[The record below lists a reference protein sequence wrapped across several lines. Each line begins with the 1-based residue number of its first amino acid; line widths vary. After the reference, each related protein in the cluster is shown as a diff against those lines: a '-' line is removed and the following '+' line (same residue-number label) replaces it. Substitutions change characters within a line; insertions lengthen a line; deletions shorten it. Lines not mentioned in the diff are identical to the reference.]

1 MQIRNIAHTI
11 ADDLAT
17 AKKLCVPT
25 EDAAVTITRTL
36 NRARTAKFYKNQLDQ
51 AIDAIGLKIQ
61 DGECTAAELIKL
73 VKEQKSLLE
82 MGSELAEKR
91 QKNPQAVARA
101 ARRKKKSAEVA
112 VNDPKLKGFDNL

>member
-1 MQIRNIAHTI
+1 MKIRNIAHTI

-17 AKKLCVPT
+17 AKKLAVPA

-61 DGECTAAELIKL
+61 EGKCTPAELIKL

-101 ARRKKKSAEVA
+101 ARRQKKSAEVA
-112 VNDPKLKGFDNL
+112 INDPKLKGFDNL